1 MKHVDLT
8 WEDQK
13 KMNAFVEQTKET
25 DMSIMEKIKH
35 NVADLWE
42 NHKAEILIGSIWGGI
57 GIYSIA
63 AMVLGIKRQKV
74 FNLEVKAKY
83 GPNATHGNIF
93 GGSLKKRRA
102 EFEAWEQGNCKNE
115 FNRVMEF
122 AKTLHFGNDDSYTI
136 EGFKNPDNEH
146 IAVSVFQ
153 QCGNMFHAD
162 WI

>member
-1 MKHVDLT
+1 MKQVELT

-25 DMSIMEKIKH
+25 DMSFMEKIKH
-35 NVADLWE
+35 NAADLWE
-42 NHKAEILIGSIWGGI
+42 NHKEEILIGSIWGGI
-57 GIYSIA
+57 GIYSIVTMA
-63 AMVLGIKRQKV
+63 LGIKRQKA
-74 FNLEVKAKY
+74 FTKEVRAKY

-102 EFEAWEQGNCKNE
+102 DLEAWEQGNRKTE
-115 FNRVMEF
+115 FDRVMEF
-122 AKTLHFGNDDSYTI
+122 AKTLHLGNDDSYTI
-136 EGFKNPDNEH
+136 EGFKNPDDEH

-153 QCGNMFHAD
+153 QCGKMFHSD